1 VRLREGDLRRMS
13 EVFPS
18 GAAAGER
25 YPEHVMK
32 LVNR

>member
-1 VRLREGDLRRMS
+1 LRRIN

-32 LVNR
+32 LVNQ